1 MKTIRFRKKVT
12 LSILLTAAVI
22 GVIYTGYNTVQSKE
36 QMEDMLIQEH
46 VEMAMFLTSSFDVAK
61 AKVGIAYN
69 SKLMEE
75 MMKNRYVT
83 YIRMVKPSGEIYL
96 STERNEMG
104 KYVEHEA
111 IYTQNVVVIEDIF
124 NGEKIKTAVSPSE
137 YGYTIWL
144 GFSLSELNEN
154 IVNVIIFNILI
165 FIPVFL
171 GLTIV
176 SSYISKSI
184 TNPVNQLMK
193 GVKSIRMGN
202 LDHRIDIASNDE
214 LGDLGL
220 SFNEMCKDLKRY
232 NQEIEGYNKNLE
244 RKVAE
249 RTKEL
254 YKSKIQLER
263 NVEKLE
269 KNKIAT
275 LNIMRDLRETVNKL
289 SIAEIEIKKKNIEL
303 EKAHEGLKE
312 MNKSLE
318 KRVRERTEEV
328 TRLLAQKDEF
338 VNQLGHDLKTPLNPL
353 INLIPIVRDNR
364 DKLDDKKTKEMFE
377 VIIRNVNY
385 MKNLVTK
392 TLELARLNAPST
404 KFNTDDINLL
414 DEIYDLM
421 GKNKQLTDKYNIK
434 IVNNVK
440 GNIFVNADKLRI
452 QELLENLIGNSIKYS
467 NDGGTVTIDAMEEEG
482 FCIVSVKDDGIGM
495 SKKQISHAFEEFYKA
510 DSSRHDF
517 DSSGL
522 GMPICKRIVE
532 KHGGKIWVESEGK
545 GKGTSV
551 FFSLKSVRKIEKM
564 T

>member
-12 LSILLTAAVI
+12 LSILLTAALI
-22 GVIYTGYNTVQSKE
+22 GVIYTGYNTVQSQE
-36 QMEDMLIQEH
+36 QMKDMLIQEH

-75 MMKNRYVT
+75 MMENRYVT

-193 GVKSIRMGN
+193 GVKSIRMGH
-202 LDHRIDIASNDE
+202 LDHRIDIVSNDE
-214 LGDLGL
+214 LGELGL

-244 RKVAE
+244 RKVE
-249 RTKEL
+249 NRTKEL
-254 YKSKIQLER
+254 NESKTQLER

-303 EKAHEGLKE
+303 EKAHDGLKE
-312 MNKSLE
+312 MNKGLE
-318 KRVRERTEEV
+318 KRVQERTEEI
-328 TRLLAQKDEF
+328 TRLLSQKDEF

-364 DKLDDKKTKEMFE
+364 DNLDDKKTKEMFE

-404 KFNTDDINLL
+404 KFSTDDINLL

-421 GKNKQLTDKYNIK
+421 GKNKQLTDKYNVK

-467 NDGGTVTIDAMEEEG
+467 PDGGTVTIDAMEEEG

-522 GMPICKRIVE
+522 GMAICKRIAE

-551 FFSLKSVRKIEKM
+551 FFSLKSAQKIEK
-564 T
+564 